1 MERTPYKLINIGKIT
16 FLEQD
21 GILHGLDQVYAR
33 LDPICTN
40 KKPKTSAHPHTALP
54 RSCMWHA
61 AWMANLCPLITLLN
75 CMHQQLRCYAPTQ
88 RLLTAHPHMAH
99 CLDGHSRVP
108 ASYLNHS
115 LPPRRR
121 VTCQNRLKL
130 HPKQCKSKWRTMMCG
145 TFQGYKKNTGA
156 RARHTLKEQ
165 AKCGYHVATKTQ
177 NKAQTEANRGNNCS
191 PLYSK
196 ALYRRLP
203 ALVLPSLSSD
213 ASPLKLGHSSNIKL
227 AWGAASLAK
236 RSN

>member
-1 MERTPYKLINIGKIT
+1 M
-16 FLEQD
+16 
-21 GILHGLDQVYAR
+21 
-33 LDPICTN
+33 
-40 KKPKTSAHPHTALP
+40 HPHKGSSPLT
-54 RSCMWHA
+54 RTWHT
-61 AWMANLCPLITLLN
+61 AWMATPVSPPAI
-75 CMHQQLRCYAPTQ
+75 
-88 RLLTAHPHMAH
+88 LTTACHPAVA
-99 CLDGHSRVP
+99 SRVKIG
-108 ASYLNHS
+108 SSCTQSN
-115 LPPRRR
+115 
-121 VTCQNRLKL
+121 V
-130 HPKQCKSKWRTMMCG
+130 CKSKWRTMMCG